1 MTNIYKITNIITGK
15 SYIGATSKP
24 VNVRWKQHVRDS
36 RKDRCKFRSLYQ
48 AIRKYGKDNFEV
60 RLIEI
65 TDDAETRERYWIT
78 FYDTFR
84 NGYNDTLGGAGRSSV
99 DEELVIST
107 YERVLSKAKTAE
119 LLKLDKHTVYGI
131 LDKHSHEI
139 RILKNIPN
147 SKPVQQY
154 TMDGEYVEWF
164 ESAGEA
170 ARKMIELGLSYGNSN
185 SAGNRIRDVANGKMK
200 SAYGYIWKFA

>member
-1 MTNIYKITNIITGK
+1 MTNIYKITNTITGK
-15 SYIGATSKP
+15 AYIGATSKP
-24 VNVRWKQHVRDS
+24 VDVRWKQHLRDS

-60 RLIEI
+60 CLIEM
-65 TDDAETRERYWIT
+65 TDNAEARERYWIT

-84 NGYNDTLGGAGRSSV
+84 NGYNDTLGGAGRSFV

-107 YERVLSKAKTAE
+107 YKRVLSKAKTAE
-119 LLKLDKHTVYGI
+119 LLKLDKQTVYDI
-131 LDKHSHEI
+131 LGKHSHEI
-139 RILKNIPN
+139 RILKNIPK
-147 SKPVQQY
+147 SKPVHQY
-154 TMDGEYVEWF
+154 TMNGEYVEWF

-170 ARKMIELGLSYGNSN
+170 ARKIIASGLSHSNSN
-185 SAGNRIRDVANGKMK
+185 SVGNRIRDVANGRMR

>member
-1 MTNIYKITNIITGK
+1 MTNIYKITNTITGK
-15 SYIGATSKP
+15 AYIGATSKP
-24 VNVRWKQHVRDS
+24 VNARWKQHIHDS

-60 RLIEI
+60 QLIEI

-84 NGYNDTLGGAGRSSV
+84 NGYNDTLGGAGRSFV

-107 YERVLSKAKTAE
+107 YKRVSSKIKTAE
-119 LLKLDKHTVYGI
+119 LLKLDKDTVHDI

-139 RILKNIPN
+139 RILKNVPN
-147 SKPVQQY
+147 SKPVYQY
-154 TMDGEYVEWF
+154 TMDGERIEWF
-164 ESAGEA
+164 ESSGEA
-170 ARKMIELGLSYGNSN
+170 ARKIIKLGLSHGNSH
-185 SAGNRIRDVANGKMK
+185 STGNRIRDVANGKMK

>member
-1 MTNIYKITNIITGK
+1 M
-15 SYIGATSKP
+15 
-24 VNVRWKQHVRDS
+24 
-36 RKDRCKFRSLYQ
+36 
-48 AIRKYGKDNFEV
+48 
-60 RLIEI
+60 IEI
-65 TDDAETRERYWIT
+65 TDDVETRERYWIA

-84 NGYNDTLGGAGRSSV
+84 NGYNDTLGGVGRPSI

-119 LLKLDKHTVYGI
+119 LLKLDERTVHDI
-131 LDKHSHEI
+131 LGKHSHEI

-170 ARKMIELGLSYGNSN
+170 ARKIIELGLSHANSN
-185 SAGNRIRDVANGKMK
+185 STGNKIREVANGKMK
-200 SAYGYIWKFA
+200 SAYGYIWKFV